1 MAFLSL
7 YSASIYQSASVML
20 QITASEGGKTA
31 NLIKG
36 SFTRTATGS
45 YTFVSSGS
53 FSGRS
58 GSYTGSIASY
68 ISYNPAVN
76 PTLTGSIYV
85 STSNTTPHAAYI
97 YTFSDILTQTLSDS
111 AIGSGSYEINI
122 GIEYSA

>member
-7 YSASIYQSASVML
+7 YSASIYQSASTMV
-20 QITASEGGKTA
+20 QITASSGGKTA
-31 NLIKG
+31 NLITG

-68 ISYNPAVN
+68 ISYNPSVN
-76 PTLTGSIYV
+76 PTLSGSIFV
-85 STSNTTPHAAYI
+85 STLVTNPNAAYI

-111 AIGSGSYEINI
+111 AIGSGSYEINL